1 MQRRHP
7 ALVAQLA
14 EMQELMA
21 IARSAALPDL
31 PLTQRPRA
39 DATAALEDLRA
50 GRVRGR
56 IILKTSGSAQQA
68 VA

>member
-1 MQRRHP
+1 
-7 ALVAQLA
+7 
-14 EMQELMA
+14 MQELMA

-31 PLTQRPRA
+31 PLTQRPLA